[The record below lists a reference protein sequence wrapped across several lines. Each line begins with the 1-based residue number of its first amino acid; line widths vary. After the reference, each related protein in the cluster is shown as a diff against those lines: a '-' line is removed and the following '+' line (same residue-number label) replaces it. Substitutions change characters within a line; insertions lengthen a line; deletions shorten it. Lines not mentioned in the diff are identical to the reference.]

1 MSVEDTSGIWQDVD
15 RAIDDAWDAELAF
28 LRDLVRLPS
37 TLGNERQAQQRVQRE
52 LTAMGL
58 EPEAHDVDHTAIAA
72 LPGYSPVDWV
82 YEGRPNVA
90 ARVAGRGPGGRSL
103 VLNGHIDVVPA
114 TPERLW
120 SVDPW
125 GAEIVGDR
133 MYGRGA
139 ADMKSGI
146 AAMIYALAALRR
158 AGVELAG
165 DVLLQTV
172 IEEECTGN
180 GTLAALA
187 PLAASLAGGERPAA
201 AIIPEPF
208 NQTLLTA
215 QIGVLWSRITVLGAG
230 AHALGADKAVNA
242 NEKAAFLME
251 GIRAMEAAA
260 NEPAARHPAYEGV
273 AHPLNYNVGVVR
285 GGDWPSSVPSECTLE
300 VRFSAYP
307 GADLD
312 EAQRRFREELLAY
325 AARDPWLAEHPPEVS
340 FYGFK
345 AAGCVVDD
353 SEPLF
358 EALRSAHRAVMG
370 TEAQPY
376 VSTATT
382 DVRFFSHHHGIPAT
396 CYGPVGA
403 NLHAPDEWVDLVSVR
418 NVTKVL
424 ARATLAW
431 CGLAR

>member
-1 MSVEDTSGIWQDVD
+1 MNGDGTGAPEGVWQEVE
-15 RAIDDAWDAELAF
+15 RAIGEGWDAEVAF

-37 TLGNERQAQQRVQRE
+37 TLGNEREAQERVLRE
-52 LTAMGL
+52 LRSMGL
-58 EPEAHDVDHTAIAA
+58 DAGTYEVDGGAIAT
-72 LPGYSPVDWV
+72 LPGYSPVDWS
-82 YEGRPNVA
+82 YQGRPNVG
-90 ARVAGRGPGGRSL
+90 ARLAGRGGGRSL

-146 AAMIYALAALRR
+146 AAMVHAVAALRR

-165 DVLLQTV
+165 DLLLQTV

-180 GTLAALA
+180 GTLAAVTA
-187 PLAASLAGGERPAA
+187 IDEGARPDA

-215 QIGVLWSRITVLGAG
+215 QIGVLWARITVLGAG
-230 AHALGADKAVNA
+230 AHVLGADKAVNA

-260 NEPAARHPAYEGV
+260 NEPAAKHPAYRDV
-273 AHPLNYNVGVVR
+273 PHPLNYNVGVVR
-285 GGDWPSSVPSECTLE
+285 GGDWPSSVPSECVLE

-312 EAQRRFREELLAY
+312 EAQRRFQEDLLAF
-325 AARDPWLAEHPPEVS
+325 AARDPWLAEHPPEVEFS
-340 FYGFK
+340 GFK
-345 AAGCVVDD
+345 AAGCVLDAQT
-353 SEPLF
+353 PLF
-358 EALRSAHRAVMG
+358 EVLRGAHRAVMG
-370 TEAQPY
+370 VEPGTY

-418 NVTKVL
+418 NVTRVL
-424 ARATLAW
+424 ARAALEW
-431 CGLAR
+431 CGPAV

>member
-1 MSVEDTSGIWQDVD
+1 MSSDDSGAFGGVWQEVEREIQQGW
-15 RAIDDAWDAELAF
+15 AAEVAF
-28 LRDLVRLPS
+28 LGDLVRQPS
-37 TLGNERQAQQRVQRE
+37 TLGNERAAQERVLSE
-52 LTAMGL
+52 LRSMELDAD
-58 EPEAHDVDHTAIAA
+58 AYDIDHGVIAK
-72 LPGYSPVDWV
+72 LPGYSPADWS
-82 YEGRPNVA
+82 YAGRPNVGA
-90 ARVAGRGPGGRSL
+90 HVDGRGGGRSL

-120 SVDPW
+120 SFDPW

-146 AAMIYALAALRR
+146 AAMIYAVRALRR

-165 DVLLQTV
+165 DLTLQTV

-180 GTLAALA
+180 GTLAAVTGFDGI
-187 PLAASLAGGERPAA
+187 SRPDA

-215 QIGVLWSRITVLGAG
+215 QIGVLWARITVIGAG
-230 AHALGADKAVNA
+230 AHVLGADRAVNA

-251 GIRAMEAAA
+251 GIRGMEAAA
-260 NEPAARHPAYEGV
+260 NDAASKHPAYRDV
-273 AHPLNYNVGVVR
+273 PHPLNYNVGVVR
-285 GGDWPSSVPSECTLE
+285 GGDWPSSVPSECVLE

-312 EAQRRFREELLAY
+312 EAQRRFREDVTAF
-325 AARDPWLAEHPPEVS
+325 ASRDPWLSKHPPEVE

-345 AAGCVVDD
+345 AAGCVLDAQT
-353 SEPLF
+353 PLF
-358 EALRSAHRAVMG
+358 ETLRGAHRALVG
-370 TEAQPY
+370 ADPGIY

-382 DVRFFSHHHGIPAT
+382 DVRFFAHHHAIPAT

-403 NLHAPDEWVDLVSVR
+403 NLHAPDEWVDLESVR
-418 NVTKVL
+418 NVTRVL

-431 CGLAR
+431 CGLAE

>member
-1 MSVEDTSGIWQDVD
+1 MSTNDVWTTVEESIDAAWEAEVAFLQELVRRRSTLHHERAAQERVIDEL
-15 RAIDDAWDAELAF
+15 RAI
-28 LRDLVRLPS
+28 
-37 TLGNERQAQQRVQRE
+37 
-52 LTAMGL
+52 GL
-58 EPEAHDVDHTAIAA
+58 EASTQAVDHGAIAR
-72 LPGYSPVDWV
+72 LPGYSPVDWD
-82 YEGRPNVA
+82 YDDRPNVG
-90 ARVAGRGPGGRSL
+90 ARLQGRGGGRSL
-103 VLNGHIDVVPA
+103 VFNGHIDVVPA

-120 SVDPW
+120 TADPW
-125 GAEIVGDR
+125 GAEIRGER

-139 ADMKSGI
+139 ADMKSGV
-146 AAMIYALAALRR
+146 AAMLYAVAAIRR

-180 GTLAALA
+180 GSLAAVSALMG
-187 PLAASLAGGERPAA
+187 AGGADA

-208 NQTLLTA
+208 GQTLLSA
-215 QIGVLWSRITVLGAG
+215 QIGVLWARVTVLGAG
-230 AHALGADKAVNA
+230 AHALGADRAVNA
-242 NEKAAFLME
+242 NEKAAFLMQ

-260 NEPAARHPAYEGV
+260 NDPAARHAVYRDV
-273 AHPLNYNVGVVR
+273 AHPLNYNVGVVH
-285 GGDWPSSVPSECTLE
+285 GGDWPSSVPSECVLE

-312 EAQRRFREELLAY
+312 AAQARFRDDLRAY
-325 AARDPWLAEHPPEVS
+325 AARDPWLAEHPPEID

-345 AAGCVVDD
+345 AEGCVVDPAT
-353 SEPLF
+353 PLF
-358 EALRSAHRAVMG
+358 DTLRGAHRAVMG
-370 TEAQPY
+370 ADARPY

-403 NLHAPDEWVDLVSVR
+403 NLHAPDEWVDLPSVR

-424 ARATLAW
+424 ARAALDW
-431 CGLAR
+431 CGVVP